1 MAATISTGP
10 LVTSVHPILPLDE
23 IERRFNGEWVLL
35 ADIESDPGPV
45 FRRGRVIWHSA
56 DQDECWAK
64 AAELSASN
72 VGVIYAGEWSADSE
86 PVPVL

>member
-1 MAATISTGP
+1 MESLLTLRELETRYSGRWI
-10 LVTSVHPILPLDE
+10 
-23 IERRFNGEWVLL
+23 LL

-45 FRRGRVIWHSA
+45 FRRGRVLWHSA

-64 AAELSASN
+64 AAELPASN
-72 VGVIYAGEWSADSE
+72 IGVLYIGDWSAEHE